1 MIYYLDNFKNLKIF
15 YIFNLILAAY
25 ALYLTNIIIYYKLI
39 IFLISCIYIYSKY
52 HKQCFI
58 HGFYLNGN
66 LSKAYLITL
75 TMQKIRVNFVKIEY
89 CSSWLII
96 LIFANK
102 FRKFRILVF
111 KNQLKQ
117 LDFFKN
123 LIVLGNYKFLPS
135 Q

>member
-15 YIFNLILAAY
+15 YVFNLILAVY
-25 ALYLTNIIIYYKLI
+25 AVYLTNIIIWYKLI
-39 IFLISCIYIYSKY
+39 ILLISCICIYFKY
-52 HKQCFI
+52 QKQCFI

-75 TMQKIRVNFVKIEY
+75 TMQKIKVNFVKIEY

-102 FRKFRILVF
+102 FRKFRVLLF
-111 KNQLKQ
+111 KNQLQQ
-117 LDFFKN
+117 LDFFKR
-123 LIVLGNYKFLPS
+123 LIILAYYKFLPS
-135 Q
+135 